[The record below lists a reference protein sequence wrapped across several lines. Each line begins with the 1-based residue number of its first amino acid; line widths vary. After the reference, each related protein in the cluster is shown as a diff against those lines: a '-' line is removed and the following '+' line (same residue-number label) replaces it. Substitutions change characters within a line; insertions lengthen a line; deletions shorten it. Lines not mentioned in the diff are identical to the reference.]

1 MYLILLENH
10 KAEFAEPIP
19 EIYKILET
27 NLAESIVEVYKALGG
42 RTDPTS
48 LESSSFDLQTS
59 RFTLQL
65 DEALHFNRYRLITL
79 KSSIYDN
86 LYGIDVEKYR
96 MYCRKYEK
104 ECLKSGASKPFWS
117 NKLAIQHFGHPEDF
131 GDLSGNGAPGWK
143 LLAFQEF
150 LKDAFALQNNIKLMR
165 IPIWEEIMFNKQLQK
180 LKDLLLSPGQREAEV
195 ILNLIDRKLIRLY
208 HLD

>member
-1 MYLILLENH
+1 MILQENH
-10 KAEFAEPIP
+10 KAEPAVTIK
-19 EIYKILET
+19 EIHKILET
-27 NLAESIVEVYKALGG
+27 SMAEPILEGYKALGG
-42 RTDPTS
+42 LADPAS
-48 LESSSFDLQTS
+48 LHSTSFDLQTS

-65 DEALHFNRYRLITL
+65 DEALHFNRYRFITL

-86 LYGIDVEKYR
+86 LPGIDVDKYR

-104 ECLKSGASKPFWS
+104 ECLKSGSSKPFWT
-117 NKLAIQHFGHPEDF
+117 NKLAEQHFGDPEDF

-143 LLAFQEF
+143 LLAFQEL
-150 LKDAFALQNNIKLMR
+150 LKDAYAAHNKVKLMR
-165 IPIWEEIMFNKQLQK
+165 IPIWEELMFNKQLQK
-180 LKDLLLSPGQREAEV
+180 LKDILLSPGEREAEI